1 MQNNQ
6 KTPISAIGEFGLI
19 KRLSKIIA
27 IKNPETSKG
36 IGDDAAVI
44 TPPAGEELLVSTDI
58 LAEGVHFDLSFTPLR
73 HLGYKAVVVNISDI
87 AAMNG
92 ICKQITVGIALDSR
106 FTVEAVEEIYE
117 GIAIACADYGV
128 DLVGGDTTS
137 SRKGLFI
144 SVTALGFAPKDK
156 IVYRSGAKKGDILC
170 VTGDLGAAYIG
181 LQFLER
187 EKQVLAGNPEAALK
201 LEGFQYM
208 IGRQLKP
215 AARTDIVF
223 DLRELGVVPT
233 AMIDI
238 SDGLASE
245 ILHLCEESD
254 AGTVVFEE
262 HIPQDSHSHDSAV
275 TELNL
280 SPLNCALNGGEDY
293 ELLFTIRQEDFEKLK
308 KHPDIHFIGYMKEK
322 SEGQKLVLKVGQ
334 VLDLKAQGWV
344 HFEK

>member
-19 KRLSKIIA
+19 KKLAKIITT
-27 IKNPETSKG
+27 KNPETSKG

-44 TPPAGEELLVSTDI
+44 TPPEGEELLVSTDI

-73 HLGYKAVVVNISDI
+73 HLGYKAVAVNVSDI

-92 ICKQITVGIALDSR
+92 ICKQITVGIALDNR

-187 EKQVLAGNPEAALK
+187 EKQVLAGNPEAAVK
-201 LEGFQYM
+201 LEDFQYM

-245 ILHLCEESD
+245 IIHLCEESD
-254 AGTVVFEE
+254 AGAVVFEE

-280 SPLNCALNGGEDY
+280 SPLTCALNGGEDY

-322 SEGQKLVLKVGQ
+322 SEGQKIVLKVGQ